1 MNFLFIGLGSIGS
14 RHLKN
19 IVSELTQRGITF
31 SIDALRHGR
40 FSLGEDIS
48 GYIDSTYY
56 DISETAREYDAVFIT
71 NPSFLHYET
80 LKQVV
85 PISKAVFIEKPVFIK
100 PDEDIDALK
109 LKKEGTYYVAC
120 PLRRSPVIVRIKER
134 INSLKVYSARAI
146 CSSYLPEWRKTGDYR
161 NSYSAG
167 SKMGGGVR
175 TDLIHEMDY
184 ILNLFG
190 TPADVKSESGKF
202 SALEI
207 DSEDTASYILRYP
220 DKVVSL
226 HLDYTGR
233 KPVRELE
240 LFCEQDTIVAD
251 IIKNEIRYLKD
262 GQVEK
267 LPSSDIHREE
277 IIYFLDLIE
286 NKVQNINSI
295 ENALNTLKYALL

>member
-1 MNFLFIGLGSIGS
+1 MNILFIGLGSIGS

-19 IVSELTQRGITF
+19 VVSELTERQISF
-31 SIDALRHGR
+31 SIDALRHG
-40 FSLGEDIS
+40 SPKLNGDIAEHINSIYS
-48 GYIDSTYY
+48 GITE
-56 DISETAREYDAVFIT
+56 ITKEYDAVFIT

-80 LKQVV
+80 LKLAV
-85 PISKAVFIEKPVFIK
+85 PFSRAVFIEKPVFTK
-100 PDEDIDALK
+100 PDEDVSALK
-109 LKKEGTYYVAC
+109 LKDSGIYYVAC
-120 PLRRSPVIVRIKER
+120 PLRRSPVISRLKI
-134 INSLKVYSARAI
+134 ILGSQKVYSARAI
-146 CSSYLPEWRKTGDYR
+146 CSSYLPEWRKTKDYR
-161 NSYSAG
+161 DTYSAK
-167 SKMGGGVR
+167 SCMGGGVR

-190 TPADVKSESGKF
+190 IPVRVKSESGKF

-267 LPSSDIHREE
+267 LAPSDIHREE